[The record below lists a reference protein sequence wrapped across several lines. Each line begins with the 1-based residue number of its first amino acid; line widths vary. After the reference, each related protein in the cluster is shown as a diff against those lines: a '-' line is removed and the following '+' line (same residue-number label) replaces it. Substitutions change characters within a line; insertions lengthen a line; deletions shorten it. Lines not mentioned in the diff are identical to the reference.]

1 MSETKR
7 DKRLKQ
13 LSELLVGREK
23 LHLKDA
29 ADRLSVSEMTIR
41 RDLSE
46 SNPLVSLI
54 GGYIINKQIN
64 APEREYV
71 INEQTI
77 NNVNEKIRIGER
89 AANLVAEN
97 QTVFFDNGTTIVH
110 VIQSISDD
118 LCFTGVCF
126 SLNVFLALKNKPN
139 CKPVLCG
146 GGYDPKFNNFY
157 PLGVNSEIDNIRFD
171 VVFLSAAG
179 VDINHGITCYSFHE
193 LPYKMR
199 AIKQG
204 KNVILAADHSKFG
217 KVKSAFVCKL
227 SDVHQV
233 ITDSEL
239 PDEYKA
245 YF

>member
-29 ADRLSVSEMTIR
+29 ADSLSVSEMTIR
-41 RDLSE
+41 RDLSD
-46 SNPLVSLI
+46 SNPFISLI
-54 GGYIINKQIN
+54 GGYIINKQVN
-64 APEREYV
+64 TAEREYV

-77 NNVNEKIRIGER
+77 NNVNEKIKIGSH
-89 AANLVAEN
+89 AASLIAEN

-110 VIQSISDD
+110 IIQAINDKVS
-118 LCFTGVCF
+118 FTGVCF
-126 SLNVFLALKNKPN
+126 SLNVFLALKSKTN
-139 CKPVLCG
+139 CKAVLCG
-146 GGYDPKFNNFY
+146 GGYDPRFNNFY

-171 VVFLSAAG
+171 LVFLSAAG
-179 VDINHGITCYSFHE
+179 VDIEHGITCYSFHE

-227 SDVHQV
+227 SDIHQV
-233 ITDSEL
+233 ISDTEL
-239 PDEYKA
+239 PVEYKA